1 MFMYKLLILLFTVLL
16 GIGMLVTDAQAK
28 RFGGGKSFGSQR
40 TIGTQPHG
48 PAAAQAAK
56 PQAATVTKP
65 GTNRWMGPLAGLA
78 VGGLLA
84 YLFMGHGIGV
94 GILSWLAIA
103 VVLWLV
109 WNVVRRILR
118 PATSPSA
125 SFHNFQ
131 QTTQEPSTPL
141 TMSSN
146 DHTYETKAEV
156 PIYPVGFDADDFLRN
171 AKVQFL
177 RLQAAYDSKNLND
190 LRDFNTPDVFAELQ
204 MQIHERGD
212 QPNLTEVLHLDAKIL
227 EALDT
232 GQATIVSVEFS
243 GLIRENP
250 QEGAAQFDEIWHF
263 QKDHK
268 IQKWLVAGIQQTN

>member
-1 MFMYKLLILLFTVLL
+1 MRKLLILLFTVVL
-16 GIGMLVTDAQAK
+16 GVGMLVTDAQAK
-28 RFGGGKSFGSQR
+28 RFGGGKSFGTQR

-56 PQAATVTKP
+56 PAAAATTP
-65 GTNRWMGPLAGLA
+65 GASRWLGPLAGLA
-78 VGGLLA
+78 AGGLLA
-84 YLFMGHGIGV
+84 YLFMGHGVGA

-109 WNVVRRILR
+109 WNIIRRMLR
-118 PATSPSA
+118 PATSPA
-125 SFHNFQ
+125 THAHHFQ
-131 QTTQEPSTPL
+131 QTSTREVSPPL
-141 TMSSN
+141 AMGSG
-146 DHTYETKAEV
+146 HTYEANADV
-156 PIYPVGFDADDFLRN
+156 PIYPAGFDAADFLRN

-204 MQIHERGD
+204 MQIQERGD
-212 QPNLTEVLHLDAKIL
+212 QPNQTEVLHLDAKIL
-227 EALDT
+227 EAFDNSESL
-232 GQATIVSVEFS
+232 IVSVEFS

-250 QEGAAQFDEIWHF
+250 QESAAQFNEIWHF

-268 IQKWLVAGIQQTN
+268 VQKWLVAGIQQVE